1 MATHASVLAWSIPGT
16 EEPGG
21 LPSAGSHR
29 VGHDGSGLARQR
41 LSASKMAASG
51 RRRLALTACLLP
63 SSISLLWVCVTN
75 CSWQIR

>member
-1 MATHASVLAWSIPGT
+1 MATHSSVLAWSIPGT

-29 VGHDGSGLARQR
+29 VGHNGSDLARPR

-51 RRRLALTACLLP
+51 RRRLELTALFARLQHFP
-63 SSISLLWVCVTN
+63 TVGL
-75 CSWQIR
+75 RD